1 MTNEELITRLRNR
14 ANWDT
19 RTNDMNGD
27 TKLYSFM
34 AAMDASDHIDWMAA
48 DALEA
53 ALTEGRS
60 NDDLLATAR
69 ADRQTLWDEVR
80 ALREL
85 LSSIKWKS
93 IDKDNMEFEARATCY
108 FMDKVRNAVSG
119 KQDKT

>member
-1 MTNEELITRLRNR
+1 MMSEVERCLYCGEAPGSEDEIERLSIDNDCLGEMVCEQR
-14 ANWDT
+14 A
-19 RTNDMNGD
+19 
-27 TKLYSFM
+27 KY
-34 AAMDASDHIDWMAA
+34 
-48 DALEA
+48 EA

>member
-1 MTNEELITRLRNR
+1 MRTDEELLWQLDNYNTP
-14 ANWDT
+14 D
-19 RTNDMNGD
+19 RTNDD
-27 TKLYSFM
+27 QRQI
-34 AAMDASDHIDWMAA
+34 AVDIH
-48 DALEA
+48 EA
-53 ALTEGRS
+53 KDRIKTLLTEGRS